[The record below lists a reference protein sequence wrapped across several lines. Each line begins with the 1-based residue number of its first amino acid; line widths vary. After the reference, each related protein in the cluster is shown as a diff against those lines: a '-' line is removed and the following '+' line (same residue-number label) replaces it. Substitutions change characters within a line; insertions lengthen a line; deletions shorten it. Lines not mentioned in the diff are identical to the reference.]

1 MFWKSGQVAICL
13 LSVEGLGKQF
23 SIDWTHHTTW
33 TFARLQHHPPVSHT
47 TQTQN
52 MSTTQ
57 QRPYYHEDVDFT
69 ALAAEDEDFAVVLRQ
84 NDGRIDWQDPSAI
97 Q

>member
-1 MFWKSGQVAICL
+1 
-13 LSVEGLGKQF
+13 
-23 SIDWTHHTTW
+23 
-33 TFARLQHHPPVSHT
+33 
-47 TQTQN
+47 